1 MPFQQLIRLFWLVF
15 HEDNEYN
22 KQYNNLPEVFL
33 NFRIQV
39 EQYTLCSSCGYWI
52 YVLIHNLY
60 HSYINVQGNK
70 KF

>member
-39 EQYTLCSSCGYWI
+39 
-52 YVLIHNLY
+52 
-60 HSYINVQGNK
+60 
-70 KF
+70 